1 MGVRYCTWP
10 PLSQGPIILIAI
22 SELHSIQAFSV
33 CRLEH
38 CSLPAGL
45 GIECVGQEWAQAV
58 VNQVWPFV
66 YLLQDVLI
74 VRDLVWLQSLNLE
87 FLALSDKQLFSCH
100 FSRSVDLKVEPAS
113 ESS

>member
-1 MGVRYCTWP
+1 MVTALCEVLDLG
-10 PLSQGPIILIAI
+10 SGA
-22 SELHSIQAFSV
+22 SV

-58 VNQVWPFV
+58 VKQVWPFV